1 MVKSLYS
8 LRSIAWIFVLLVA
21 FCVALSACGAS
32 ASSAP
37 TTTIPTT
44 SSTTVP
50 TTSSTP
56 VPVVTPT
63 PSQTTPTP
71 VPQTP
76 TPTPSGKPVSSV
88 TIAITGSNGQY
99 AFSPQTITVS
109 VGAIVSWKNT
119 TSAPHSISALL
130 FGGGPIPQGGSFS
143 HTYTQAGTFEFWDA
157 YHPSVKGTVIVQ

>member
-1 MVKSLYS
+1 MVKRLYS
-8 LRSIAWIFVLLVA
+8 SRSIACICVLLVA
-21 FCVALSACGAS
+21 LCIALTACGE
-32 ASSAP
+32 SSIVPAAP
-37 TTTIPTT
+37 VATPAVT
-44 SSTTVP
+44 
-50 TTSSTP
+50 STP
-56 VPVVTPT
+56 SQTTPVVTPT

-71 VPQTP
+71 EPPTP
-76 TPTPSGKPVSSV
+76 TPTPSAKPVSSV
-88 TIAITGSNGQY
+88 TISITGSNGQY

-119 TSAPHSISALL
+119 TSAPHSISALI

>member
-8 LRSIAWIFVLLVA
+8 FRSIVWVSVLLMA
-21 FCVALSACGAS
+21 FCFALSACGES
-32 ASSAP
+32 ASIAP
-37 TTTIPTT
+37 T
-44 SSTTVP
+44 TTVP
-50 TTSSTP
+50 TTPSTS
-56 VPVVTPT
+56 VPVVTPA

-71 VPQTP
+71 EPQTP
-76 TPTPSGKPVSSV
+76 TPTTSGKPVSSV
-88 TIAITGSNGQY
+88 TISITGSNGQY

-119 TSAPHSISALL
+119 TSAPHSISALI
-130 FGGGPIPQGGSFS
+130 FGGGPIPQGGTFS